1 MKFTLLDNA
10 VDSLNATHSS
20 IQVMIELAEGHDHRI
35 KDAILS
41 INHAAEL
48 LFKYLLKSKNEY
60 LVFKDLT
67 SYMKAKEEMI
77 KQKKNSI
84 FEVSPNIQTVGFSEA
99 IRRLEL
105 LCDIE
110 VPRKFKKAMTYLNK
124 KRNEIMHYE
133 INLSKE
139 EAEKVYRQLT
149 DCYELSIEYFSKH
162 IPNLEDMVGDARF
175 ELHNDDLFDDPD
187 VEAMVEDAYYDSL
200 DERSEENV

>member
-20 IQVMIELAEGHDHRI
+20 IQVMLELTEGHDHRI

-110 VPRKFKKAMTYLNK
+110 VPQKFKKAMTYLNK

-133 INLSKE
+133 INLSVE
-139 EAEKVYRQLT
+139 EAEKVYKQLT

-175 ELHNDDLFDDPD
+175 EFHNDDLFDEPD
-187 VEAMVEDAYYDSL
+187 VEAMVDDAYYDSL
-200 DERSEENV
+200 DER

>member
-20 IQVMIELAEGHDHRI
+20 IHVMMELSEGHDHRI

-60 LVFKDLT
+60 LVFKDLA

-110 VPRKFKKAMTYLNK
+110 VPKNLKKVMTYLNK

-133 INLSKE
+133 INLSMD
-139 EAEKVYRQLT
+139 EATKVYSELI
-149 DCYELSIEYFSKH
+149 DCYELSIEYFSQH
-162 IPNLEDMVGDARF
+162 IPNLVDMVGDARF
-175 ELHNDDLFDDPD
+175 ELHNDDLFDEPD
-187 VEAMVEDAYYDSL
+187 VEAMAEDAYYDSL
-200 DERSEENV
+200 DER